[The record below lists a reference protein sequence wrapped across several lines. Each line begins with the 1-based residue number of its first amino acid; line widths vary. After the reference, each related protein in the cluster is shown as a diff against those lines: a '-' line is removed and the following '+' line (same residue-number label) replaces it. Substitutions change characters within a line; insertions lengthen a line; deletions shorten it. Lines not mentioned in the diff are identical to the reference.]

1 MNPRWYRQA
10 VTDPVSPAFQLATT
24 PTSHGSQQLEHGHRM
39 PHLPALD
46 GLRGLAVIG
55 VLLFHSGF
63 GWAKGGF
70 LGVSTFFTLS
80 GFLITNLLVREWDAS
95 GLIRLGGFWTRRFR
109 RLLPAAVV
117 TIALTGIV
125 FWRLG
130 TPEQVQNLRLDMLG
144 ALGYAANWRFYFG
157 GTSYG
162 SLFAAPSPLQH
173 FWSLAIEEQFYV
185 FFPPIVIVLMRLGG
199 RRLLALIV
207 GFATIGSV
215 GLCLVLRHNSDR
227 VYYGTDTRAAE
238 LLLGVMLA
246 IWWSGR
252 STAEPRH
259 LRSETTGRSWIVDA
273 AGLASLLV
281 MFFAWYRVSETSLWL
296 AKGGFPIY
304 AACTTMIIF
313 AGTRQG
319 AVTGLLSIPALRWA
333 GLISYG
339 LYLYHWPVFLVLDE
353 KRIDWSPWPLFGLR
367 MVVTLAIA
375 LMSYRLLEMPVRRGR
390 MFTTGR
396 SALTAGLAFA
406 LSTALLAVVL
416 TVSPPASKVA
426 FANVAIG
433 DTAPFSGSGVPDQ
446 EPAVGAPRAV
456 LVLGDSGMVD
466 EQVALEAAFHAAGT
480 GHIERAAGP
489 GVGLS
494 LPLAWREDWTDIINR
509 VDPQI
514 VVVML
519 GGWDMR
525 YIYESGDQGYL
536 DLIAEAVNI
545 LSARGA
551 KILWLPM
558 LPGGT
563 HVWKTVDDTHVN
575 ELIYSLPAL
584 HPGVVFSPD
593 VTGSLRLPD
602 DSFGRSYVNDTGR
615 TIYLRKPE
623 GWHLCQE
630 GAARLAQ
637 AILDTSVE
645 LGLSPPPS
653 SSWKDGDW
661 NSAANFDDPRGAC
674 PR

>member
-1 MNPRWYRQA
+1 MA
-10 VTDPVSPAFQLATT
+10 
-24 PTSHGSQQLEHGHRM
+24 
-39 PHLPALD
+39 HLPALD

-63 GWAKGGF
+63 EWARGGF

-95 GLIRLGGFWTRRFR
+95 GSIRLGGFWTRRFR
-109 RLLPAAVV
+109 RLLPAAVI
-117 TIALTGIV
+117 TIAFTGLI

-130 TPEQVQNLRLDMLG
+130 SPEQVQNLRLDMLG
-144 ALGYAANWRFYFG
+144 ALGYVANWRFYFA

-185 FFPPIVIVLMRLGG
+185 FFPPIVIVLMRSGG
-199 RRLLALIV
+199 RRVLAAAV
-207 GFATIGSV
+207 TVATMISV
-215 GLCLVLRHNSDR
+215 VLCVALRTNTDR

-238 LLLGVMLA
+238 LLLGVLLA

-252 STAEPRH
+252 SRRDPQRLNSDISE
-259 LRSETTGRSWIVDA
+259 RSTIVDA
-273 AGLASLLV
+273 AGLVGLAV

-296 AKGGFPIY
+296 AKGGFPLY
-304 AACTTMIIF
+304 ALSTTAIVL
-313 AGTRQG
+313 AATRSG
-319 AVTGLLSIPALRWA
+319 VVTAILSNRFLRWA

-339 LYLYHWPVFLVLDE
+339 LYLYHWPVFLVLDDS
-353 KRIDWSPWPLFGLR
+353 RVGWAPWPLFALR
-367 MVVTLAIA
+367 MVVTVSIA
-375 LMSYRLLEMPVRRGR
+375 LISYRLLEMPVRRGR

-396 SALTAGLAFA
+396 SALSAGLSFA
-406 LSTALLAVVL
+406 AVTAVLAVVL
-416 TVSPPASKVA
+416 TLNPPTSTVA
-426 FANVAIG
+426 FADITVG
-433 DTAPFSGSGVPDQ
+433 DTSPFSRSAVPDQ
-446 EPAVGAPRAV
+446 IPAPGAPGAV
-456 LVLGDSGMVD
+456 LILGDSGMVD

-494 LPLAWREDWTDIINR
+494 LPLAWREDWADLVVR
-509 VDPQI
+509 VNPQI

-525 YIYESGDQGYL
+525 YIYEQGPDAYR
-536 DLIAEAVNI
+536 DLIGEAVDI

-563 HVWKTVDDTHVN
+563 HVWKTVGDAQVD
-575 ELIYSLPAL
+575 EIIASLPDL

-593 VTGSLRLPD
+593 VTDSLLLPD
-602 DSFGRSYVNDTGR
+602 GTYGRSSTDDAGR

-637 AILDTSVE
+637 AILDASVD
-645 LGLSPPPS
+645 LGLSPPAAAP
-653 SSWKDGDW
+653 WKDGSW
-661 NSAANFDDPRGAC
+661 NSAANFDDPPGAC

>member
-1 MNPRWYRQA
+1 MVSKPRWYRLD
-10 VTDPVSPAFQLATT
+10 VNDPGAPLLATAET
-24 PTSHGSQQLEHGHRM
+24 RPHEAASRSHTM

-63 GWAKGGF
+63 DWARGGF

-80 GFLITNLLVREWDAS
+80 GFLITNLLVREWDSS
-95 GLIRLGGFWTRRFR
+95 GSIRLGGFWTRRFR
-109 RLLPAAVV
+109 RLLPAAVL
-117 TIALTGIV
+117 TIAITGLV

-130 TPEQVQNLRLDMLG
+130 TPEQVQNLRLDMIG
-144 ALGYAANWRFYFG
+144 ALGYVANWRFYFG

-162 SLFAAPSPLQH
+162 ALFAAPSPLQH

-185 FFPPIVIVLMRLGG
+185 FFPPIVIIVMRLGG
-199 RRLLALIV
+199 RRLLAATVSAATLIS
-207 GFATIGSV
+207 IM
-215 GLCLVLRHNSDR
+215 LCLVLRTNTDR

-238 LLLGVMLA
+238 LLLGVLLA

-252 STAEPRH
+252 ARRGPRR
-259 LRSETTGRSWIVDA
+259 LNSDRTDRSVLADA
-273 AGLASLLV
+273 AGLAGLIV
-281 MFFAWYRVSETSLWL
+281 MFAAWYRVSETSLWL
-296 AKGGFPIY
+296 AKGGFPLY
-304 AACTTMIIF
+304 AAGTTAIIY
-313 AGTRQG
+313 AGTRNG
-319 AVTGLLSIPALRWA
+319 LVTAILSNRLLRRA

-353 KRIDWSPWPLFGLR
+353 ARTGLGPWPLFALR
-367 MVVTLAIA
+367 MAVTIGIA
-375 LMSYRLLEMPVRRGR
+375 LASYRLLEMPVRRGR
-390 MFTTGR
+390 MFSTGR
-396 SALTAGLAFA
+396 SALSAGLSFA
-406 LSTALLAVVL
+406 ALTVVL
-416 TVSPPASKVA
+416 AMLLTLHPPASTVA
-426 FANVAIG
+426 FADVTVG
-433 DTAPFSGSGVPDQ
+433 DTSAFSGSGVPDQ
-446 EPAVGAPRAV
+446 EPAIGAPRAV

-494 LPLAWREDWTDIINR
+494 LPLAWREDWADLVTR

-514 VVVML
+514 VVMML

-525 YIYESGDQGYL
+525 YIYENGADAYR
-536 DLIAEAVNI
+536 DLIGEAVDI

-551 KILWLPM
+551 KVLWLPM

-563 HVWKTVDDTHVN
+563 HVWKTVDDSQVD
-575 ELIYSLPAL
+575 EIIFSLPEL
-584 HPGVVFSPD
+584 HAGVVFSPD
-593 VTGSLRLPD
+593 VAGSLALPD
-602 DSFGRSYVNDTGR
+602 GSYGRSYIDADGR
-615 TIYLRKPE
+615 TVYLRKPE

-637 AILDTSVE
+637 AILDAAVDI
-645 LGLSPPPS
+645 GLSPPAAVP
-653 SSWKDGDW
+653 WKDGAW
-661 NSAANFDDPRGAC
+661 NSAANFDDPPGAC

>member
-1 MNPRWYRQA
+1 MAPNAHWYRRA
-10 VTDPVSPAFQLATT
+10 VLEPAATT
-24 PTSHGSQQLEHGHRM
+24 AERHRM

-63 GWAKGGF
+63 DWAKGGY

-80 GFLITNLLVREWDAS
+80 GFLITNLLVREWDTAGS
-95 GLIRLGGFWTRRFR
+95 IRLGGFWTRRFR

-117 TIALTGIV
+117 TIAITGVV

-144 ALGYAANWRFYFG
+144 ALGYVANWRFHFA

-173 FWSLAIEEQFYV
+173 FWSLAIEEQFYL
-185 FFPPIVIVLMRLGG
+185 FFPPIVIVLTRFGG
-199 RRLLALIV
+199 RRLLASVVAI
-207 GFATIGSV
+207 ATVCSV
-215 GLCLVLRHNSDR
+215 GLCILLRHGPDR

-238 LLLGVMLA
+238 LLIGVLLA

-252 STAEPRH
+252 RSASDDG
-259 LRSETTGRSWIVDA
+259 LRSDTTSRSAAVDLV
-273 AGLASLLV
+273 GLLALGA
-281 MFFAWYRVSETSLWL
+281 MFFAWYRVSETSQWL
-296 AKGGFPIY
+296 ARGGFPLYALCTAVIIY
-304 AACTTMIIF
+304 
-313 AGTRQG
+313 AGTRRG
-319 AVTGLLSIPALRWA
+319 VVTALLSNRVLRWA

-339 LYLYHWPVFLVLDE
+339 LYLYHWPVFLVLDR
-353 KRIDWSPWPLFGLR
+353 KRIGWSPWPLFGLR
-367 MVVTLAIA
+367 MVVTIAIA
-375 LMSYRLLEMPVRRGR
+375 LLSYRLLEMPVRRGR

-396 SALTAGLAFA
+396 SALTAGVSFA
-406 LSTALLAVVL
+406 LCTILLAVVL
-416 TVSPPASKVA
+416 TLSPPAGKLA
-426 FANVAIG
+426 FADVTIG
-433 DTAPFSGSGVPDQ
+433 DTSAFSGQGVPDQ
-446 EPAVGAPRAV
+446 TPAAGAPRAV
-456 LVLGDSGMVD
+456 VVLGDSGMVD

-494 LPLAWREDWTDIINR
+494 LPLAWREDWKGLIDR

-525 YIYESGDQGYL
+525 YIYENGDAAYL
-536 DLIAEAVNI
+536 GLIGEAVDI

-563 HVWKTVDDTHVN
+563 HVWKTVDDHKVD
-575 ELIYSLPAL
+575 ELIASLPAL
-584 HPGVVFSPD
+584 HPGVVYAPD
-593 VTGSLRLPD
+593 VTGSLMLPD
-602 DSFGRSYVNDTGR
+602 GTYGRSYVDDSGHTVL
-615 TIYLRKPE
+615 LRKPE

-637 AILDTSVE
+637 AILDASVE
-645 LGLSPPPS
+645 LGLSPPAS
-653 SSWKDGDW
+653 SPWKDGDW
-661 NSAANFDDPRGAC
+661 RSAANFDDPHGAC